1 MTEPEFIDPSQLRP
15 GPIRH
20 DSLSPELL
28 AQIKAVFD
36 VIGPYIGSTLE
47 HFEIGFMRDSNP
59 EDEVAVWCSITAA
72 WINYHEK
79 FLNDELLTDAEE
91 KKLIGALIGIS
102 TGIEDVSMLNVPIEI
117 GQRLLKCYD
126 DLGEE

>member
-1 MTEPEFIDPSQLRP
+1 
-15 GPIRH
+15 
-20 DSLSPELL
+20 
-28 AQIKAVFD
+28 
-36 VIGPYIGSTLE
+36 
-47 HFEIGFMRDSNP
+47 MRDSNP